1 MDKLKVLD
9 AIYDGLKFKDATYS
23 EKNNVCTVDF
33 LYNPDSFKPTDEA
46 KQKIYQTLN
55 EEIGDFVKYELN
67 LISCPLDKRT
77 IANYTYTTIKNNFP
91 AMNKEFGFDDIS
103 VEINHMQVDVRLKL
117 APATYEYATELNRA
131 DLVAQK
137 LSESFYANFNVIF
150 EKKAEST
157 QTQKS
162 YIENNAELMDSIKVN
177 EDKTIYH
184 LTEVTD
190 IVGKNDYS
198 TAMDYSKITTAVEN
212 VAICGEVTNVQRR
225 TYTRKF
231 TRNGETQDIEKA
243 FYTITIRND
252 GKFMYCSI
260 FPKQADEAK
269 GDLIEVGMKVCM
281 FGSFREF
288 NGKLNF
294 TANSIARCVYARD
307 EIRGA
312 MKQVNDEYHTVLPKE
327 YIDYEQKGLF
337 DEEDKVFDG
346 TFVVFD
352 LETTGLE
359 ANKDE
364 IIEIGACK
372 VEQGKITETFSTF
385 VKPSKHIPREITE
398 LTGIND
404 AMVAD
409 APSINYVLPD
419 FYKFCY
425 GATMVGHNVSFDIG
439 FIYNAAKK
447 LSYNFN
453 NPLMDT
459 IEMAH
464 KKLPGLKN
472 YKLGTVV
479 ERLKI
484 VLDNAHRA
492 INDATATAKVFI
504 KLM

>member
-1 MDKLKVLD
+1 MNTLKVLD
-9 AIYDGLKFKDATYS
+9 AIYDGLKFKEAVYS
-23 EKNNVCTVDF
+23 EKDNVCTVEF
-33 LYNPDSFKPTDEA
+33 LFNPDSFKPDDEK
-46 KQKIYQTLN
+46 KQKIYETLN
-55 EEIGDFVKYELN
+55 AEIGNIVKYDLK
-67 LISCPLDKRT
+67 LTACPLDKRT
-77 IANYTYTTIKNNFP
+77 IANYTYSTISNSFP
-91 AMNKEFGFDDIS
+91 AMNKDFSFEDIS
-103 VEINHMQVDVRLKL
+103 VEINHMKVFVNLKL
-117 APATYEYATELNRA
+117 APSVYDYATELNRA
-131 DLVAQK
+131 ELVAEK
-137 LSESFYANFNVIF
+137 LAESFLAEFEVKF
-150 EKKAEST
+150 EKREGQQPT
-157 QTQKS
+157 KS
-162 YIENNAELMDSIKVN
+162 YIENNAELMDSIRIN

-184 LTEVTD
+184 LTNVTD
-190 IVGKNDYS
+190 IIGKNDYS
-198 TAMDYSKITTAVEN
+198 TAMDYSKITTPVEN
-212 VAICGEVTNVQRR
+212 VAICGEVSNVQRR
-225 TYTRKF
+225 SYSRKYTK
-231 TRNGETQDIEKA
+231 NSETQEIQKA
-243 FYTITIRND
+243 FYTIAIRNA
-252 GKFMYCSI
+252 GKTMFCSI
-260 FPKQADEAK
+260 FPKQSDENK

-281 FGSFREF
+281 YGSFREF

-294 TANSIARCVYARD
+294 TANTIARCEYTQD
-307 EIRGA
+307 EIKGE
-312 MKQVNDEYHTVLPKE
+312 MKSVNEEYHIVFPQE
-327 YIDYEQKGLF
+327 FVDYEQKGLF
-337 DEEDKVFDG
+337 DEEDKVFEG
-346 TFVVFD
+346 SYVVFD

-372 VEQGKITETFSTF
+372 IENGAIVQTFSTF

-409 APSINYVLPD
+409 APTINYVLPD

-425 GATMVGHNVSFDIG
+425 GSTMVGHNVSFDIG
-439 FIYNAAKK
+439 FIYNVAKK
-447 LSYNFN
+447 LSYDFS

-459 IEMAH
+459 IEMAR